1 MDKSR
6 HNEFMLLTMII
17 AVLLIAQILVF
28 IPMHSE
34 GKQCTI
40 DVVGEITEIEIV
52 QYNKYGPSYEKWI
65 TPVIK
70 YVYDNKEFISSPR
83 IFNNDLLGDRKVGD
97 KIEIRLD
104 KNDYEHIFV
113 KDNTF
118 NKIWNYF
125 FLIVVITLWI
135 VGLIDFMMSS
145 RTEKL
150 IRQLK
155 ENKDTLK

>member
-17 AVLLIAQILVF
+17 AVLLIDQILVF
-28 IPMHSE
+28 IPIHSE

-40 DVVGEITEIEIV
+40 DVVEEITEIEIV
-52 QYNKYGPSYEKWI
+52 PYNKYGPSYEKWI